1 MIRTDPGTV
10 FSELAP
16 IWRDDTDRATRI
28 ARRVVRHLRTEGRV
42 LDVGCGTGYVL
53 SRIRAEANAQGKKV
67 GQTIGIDVAEGMVER
82 ATSRRGVR
90 ALTAE
95 ATRIPFI
102 DQCFDVVVATDVVRF
117 VSDPERFVRELFR
130 VTMPGGTIVIELVAP
145 TPGLRPRAVGL
156 PRESLLRQFVELRR
170 TYGVADVVNTLGE
183 LGCEVSE
190 WLGRSRPV
198 DHDPSFLAKVGR
210 WSGTD
215 EDLVAAKQLRQ
226 KGLRNASPRSVVLV
240 ARVPGP
246 RSGAMPIKV
255 KDLPGW
261 SSERVHRVLK
271 GLPIASGYQVVV
283 KPLRWR
289 TRPHVQAFCDFVDRV
304 ITIQVPQPF
313 FAFYEDVPYRAK
325 RIKRG
330 RRLYF
335 KWFRKRLWFE
345 RPDELIRYLY
355 LHEYY
360 HWYLREVRRKRSA
373 AETAC
378 DRFALQQ
385 LGRGRGGWARNGFQF
400 NWPG

>member
-1 MIRTDPGTV
+1 MIRTDPGQV

-16 IWRDDTDRATRI
+16 IWRDDSDRATRI
-28 ARRVVRHLRTEGRV
+28 ARRVVRHLRSEGRV

-53 SRIRAEANAQGKKV
+53 GRIRAEAAARDKKI
-67 GQTIGIDVAEGMVER
+67 GQTIGIDVADGMVER

-90 ALTAE
+90 ALTAD
-95 ATRIPFI
+95 ASGISFI

-117 VSDPERFVRELFR
+117 VGDPERFVRELFR

-145 TPGLRPRAVGL
+145 TAGGRLRAKGL
-156 PRESLLRQFVELRR
+156 PRGSLLRQFMDLRR
-170 TYGVADVVNTLGE
+170 SYAVADVRNTLDE

-198 DHDPSFLAKVGR
+198 DHDPTFLAKVGV

-215 EDLVAAKQLRQ
+215 EDLVAAKQLAR
-226 KGLRNASPRSVVLV
+226 KGARPSAAPRSVVLV

-246 RSGAMPIKV
+246 RTGAMPIRV

-261 SSERVHRVLK
+261 SPARVERVLK
-271 GLPIASGYQVVV
+271 GLPIASGYTVVV

-289 TRPHVQAFCDFVDRV
+289 TRPHVQAFCDFAAGV

-313 FAFYEDVPYRAK
+313 YAFCEDVPYRAK
-325 RIKRG
+325 RI
-330 RRLYF
+330 RRRRRMYF
-335 KWFRKRLWFE
+335 KWYRKRLWFE

-385 LGRGRGGWARNGFQF
+385 LGRGRGGWSRSGFF
-400 NWPG
+400 FS